1 MDISRR
7 KRLILSK
14 IVTLYTD
21 SGDPIGSKL
30 LNQFLEGVSVSSA
43 TIRNEMA
50 ELTSLGFLEQPHTS
64 AGRVPTVEGFRYYV
78 ENLLQSCPLTE
89 EEQSEIDQAIDSM
102 DSDPDRAADE
112 AARSLAQV
120 TGLAAITTTPRG
132 GNVQLTHYEIFKTGK
147 YNIAIV
153 GVTSVG
159 GVKTRV
165 CRVAQELD
173 NDQLARLETLLN
185 RRFVFVSP
193 EDLNRQMVEEA
204 VAELGKDGKVC
215 APVLSAVVTIIKSA
229 ADVRVYT
236 EGQEKLLDYPEFDTH
251 IKELLELFSD
261 ARSMCSYLM
270 PDEPLKVYVG
280 DERGGFGMDSLGVV
294 MGRYRAAGGRYGTLA
309 VAGPVRMN
317 YEFII
322 PRVTYFRD
330 RLSAALTNPGLQ

>member
-7 KRLILSK
+7 KRIILSQ
-14 IVTLYTD
+14 IVALYTD
-21 SGDPIGSKL
+21 SGDPVGSKI

-64 AGRVPTVEGFRYYV
+64 AGRIPTVEGFRYCV
-78 ENLLQSCPLTE
+78 EHMLHSAPLSAS
-89 EEQSEIDQAIDSM
+89 EQAAIDTAIDAM

-120 TGLAAITTTPRG
+120 TGLAAITTTPQG
-132 GNVQLTHYEIFKTGK
+132 GNVQMTHYEIFKTGK

-165 CRVAQELD
+165 CRVAQELEGD
-173 NDQLARLETLLN
+173 LLAKLESMLN
-185 RRFVFVSP
+185 RRFVFVSA
-193 EDLNRQMVEEA
+193 EDVTDALVREA
-204 VAELGKDGKVC
+204 IGELGADGERCV
-215 APVLSAVVTIIKSA
+215 PVLSAVVTIIRSA

-236 EGQEKLLDYPEFDTH
+236 EGQEKLLDYPEFDAH

-261 ARSMCSYLM
+261 TENMRNYLV

-280 DERGGFGMDSLGVV
+280 DERGAFGMDSLGVV
-294 MGRYRAAGGRYGTLA
+294 LGRYRAAGGRYGALA

-317 YEFII
+317 YAYII

-330 RLSAALTNPGLQ
+330 RLSAALTNPGL

>member
-14 IVTLYTD
+14 IVALYTD
-21 SGDPIGSKL
+21 SGDPVGSKL
-30 LNQFLEGVSVSSA
+30 LNSFLQEVSVSSA

-78 ENLLQSCPLTE
+78 ENLLQSSPLNAQE
-89 EEQSEIDQAIDSM
+89 EAEIDQAIDSM

-112 AARSLAQV
+112 AARSLAKV

-132 GNVQLTHYEIFKTGK
+132 GNVQLTHFEMIKTGK
-147 YNIAIV
+147 YNVAIV

-165 CRVAQELD
+165 CRVAQELS
-173 NDQLARLETLLN
+173 NAQLAKLESLLN
-185 RRFVFVSP
+185 RRFVFVSA
-193 EDLNRQMVEEA
+193 EDLSQSMIEEA
-204 VAELGKDGKVC
+204 LAELGGEAQVC
-215 APVLSAVVTIIKSA
+215 APVLSAAATIVKSA
-229 ADVRVYT
+229 AEVRVFT
-236 EGQEKLLDYPEFDTH
+236 EGQEKLLDYPEFDAH
-251 IKELLELFSD
+251 IKELLELFAD
-261 ARSMCSYLM
+261 PRSMRDYLM

-280 DERGGFGMDSLGVV
+280 DERGAGMDSLGVV
-294 MGRYRAAGGRYGTLA
+294 VGRYRAAGGRFGALA

-317 YEFII
+317 YGLII

-330 RLSAALTNPGLQ
+330 RLSAVLTNPGLQ